1 MARMLRIHALL
12 ERERFPNCQNLAAE
26 LEVSPKTIQ
35 RDIDFMRYQLE
46 LPIEY
51 DSVQHG
57 FFYSEKVHKFPTLT
71 ISQGELTALLVAQK
85 AIEQYKGTAF
95 QKPLESAFAKMV
107 AGLPKETQ
115 VSIRSLSE
123 AYSFRP
129 SAPATTDLQTFET
142 LSDAMMDSREVEF
155 IYKPLSGSMPGLR
168 RVQPYHLRC
177 VDNQWY
183 LLGFDHRRNA
193 MRTFALTRMSKV
205 VNTGRPFTR
214 AVGFSVDRM
223 MDGAF
228 GAFEPRQIQTA
239 RLRLDEI
246 GARMVAERVIHPS
259 QKLKKLPTGGA
270 ELTLKVGI
278 APDLIR
284 WILGL
289 GAHAEVLGPPE
300 LRAQVRKTAA
310 TIAGLNAG

>member
-1 MARMLRIHALL
+1 MARMLRIHNLL
-12 ERERFPNCQNLAAE
+12 ERERFPNCQKLAAE
-26 LEVSPKTIQ
+26 MEVSPKTIQ

-51 DSVQHG
+51 DSVRHG
-57 FFYSEKVHKFPTLT
+57 FFYSETVHKFPTLT

-95 QKPLESAFAKMV
+95 QRPLESAFAKIV
-107 AGLPKETQ
+107 ASLPTEAE
-115 VSIRSLSE
+115 VSIRALSE
-123 AYSFRP
+123 AYSFQP
-129 SAPATTDLQTFET
+129 SAPAVTHLQTFET
-142 LSDAMMDSREVEF
+142 LSDAVMASQEVEF
-155 IYKPLSGSMPGLR
+155 IYKPLSGSKPGLR

-183 LLGFDHRRNA
+183 LLGFDLVRGA

-205 VNTGRPFTR
+205 VNTRRGFTR

-228 GAFEPRQIQTA
+228 GAFEPREIKTA
-239 RLRLDEI
+239 RLRLDGI
-246 GARMVAERVIHPS
+246 GAQIVAERIIHPS
-259 QKLKKLPTGGA
+259 QKLKMLPNGGA

-289 GAHAEVLGPPE
+289 GDHAEVLSPPE
-300 LRAQVRKTAA
+300 LRKQVRITAG
-310 TIAGLNAG
+310 TIAGQNAG